1 MGDLISRE
9 AAIAKVKKARKA
21 ARTLT
26 GMDFVMMLE
35 ELPSVEAI
43 PIDWIKAQIE
53 DAKKFPILECETIVG
68 GEYLIRQWRKEQKRR
83 GT

>member
-1 MGDLISRE
+1 
-9 AAIAKVKKARKA
+9 
-21 ARTLT
+21 
-26 GMDFVMMLE
+26 MMLE